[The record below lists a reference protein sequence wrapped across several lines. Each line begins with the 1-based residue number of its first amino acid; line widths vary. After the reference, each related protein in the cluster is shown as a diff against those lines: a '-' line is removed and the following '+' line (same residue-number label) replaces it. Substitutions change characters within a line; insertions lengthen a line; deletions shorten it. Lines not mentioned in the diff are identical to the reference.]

1 MTMTF
6 LFDPKNSAILGRV
19 YHDTNADNT
28 EINGAGAFEPGIAG
42 QLITLLDAHG
52 NVKATTTTD
61 AFGNYEFTGLSS
73 GTYSIQF
80 PTAIGNET
88 LVEKDVGD
96 FSADS
101 DGDQAT
107 GRTDQLHL
115 DKGQTLGE
123 IDAGYR
129 AGQNLDG
136 VVSGDESANLIDAGY
151 MGDPDGDMI
160 DAGDAVQP
168 GAGPDDDIV
177 DALGG
182 NDAVF
187 AGAGDDTVFGG
198 AGEDSI
204 EGGAGDDL
212 IYGDSDLAGGSGG
225 GTGDTGEIAVG
236 PVAGADQTLLVWDLS
251 DISVTN
257 APGNDNP
264 FPDNTSGEDDVV
276 GSTLSFNAGATPT
289 AVGINDGD
297 SRFNDG
303 DGSQDLSQ
311 SVTLNGIF
319 GSAGERLTPEY
330 AYSLQSSSGDLVN
343 IYAVELDGNDPVGF
357 VSDAPID
364 TSETYTFL
372 GRTDTSPDVNY
383 ANLANVYFDG
393 SAPVTG
399 GGGNG
404 AVGNGVGGDDT
415 LLGGEGNDTIFGQ
428 GGDDSI
434 DGGAGNDVIYGDGSL
449 QGGNPINLL
458 VNGSFEDVTG
468 LATDP
473 LGFAGTGSIPGWT
486 TADPNA
492 RIEVYNVNPEL
503 DPAASDGLNALDLE
517 GSPGNI
523 RIGQD
528 VQNLV
533 DGERYALRFDVT
545 DSADLTAT
553 DGPDEN
559 VVDVFFGGELIA
571 TIDPSNI
578 GEAEFETIQLTVEAG
593 SGDGS
598 DRLEFQGRGV
608 EDNIGVGLDNVQ
620 LLPTTPAGIAAALSA
635 GGGDDSIEGGAGG
648 GTGDTGE
655 IAVGPVAGAD
665 QTLLVWDLSDIS
677 VTNAPGNDNPFP
689 DNTSG
694 EDDVV

>member
-1 MTMTF
+1 MTF

-107 GRTDQLHL
+107 GRTDQLYV

-251 DISVTN
+251 D
-257 APGNDNP
+257 
-264 FPDNTSGEDDVV
+264 
-276 GSTLSFNAGATPT
+276 
-289 AVGINDGD
+289 
-297 SRFNDG
+297 
-303 DGSQDLSQ
+303 
-311 SVTLNGIF
+311 
-319 GSAGERLTPEY
+319 
-330 AYSLQSSSGDLVN
+330 
-343 IYAVELDGNDPVGF
+343 
-357 VSDAPID
+357 
-364 TSETYTFL
+364 
-372 GRTDTSPDVNY
+372 
-383 ANLANVYFDG
+383 
-393 SAPVTG
+393 
-399 GGGNG
+399 
-404 AVGNGVGGDDT
+404 
-415 LLGGEGNDTIFGQ
+415 
-428 GGDDSI
+428 
-434 DGGAGNDVIYGDGSL
+434 
-449 QGGNPINLL
+449 
-458 VNGSFEDVTG
+458 
-468 LATDP
+468 
-473 LGFAGTGSIPGWT
+473 
-486 TADPNA
+486 
-492 RIEVYNVNPEL
+492 
-503 DPAASDGLNALDLE
+503 
-517 GSPGNI
+517 
-523 RIGQD
+523 
-528 VQNLV
+528 
-533 DGERYALRFDVT
+533 
-545 DSADLTAT
+545 
-553 DGPDEN
+553 
-559 VVDVFFGGELIA
+559 
-571 TIDPSNI
+571 
-578 GEAEFETIQLTVEAG
+578 
-593 SGDGS
+593 
-598 DRLEFQGRGV
+598 
-608 EDNIGVGLDNVQ
+608 
-620 LLPTTPAGIAAALSA
+620 
-635 GGGDDSIEGGAGG
+635 
-648 GTGDTGE
+648 
-655 IAVGPVAGAD
+655 
-665 QTLLVWDLSDIS
+665 
-677 VTNAPGNDNPFP
+677 
-689 DNTSG
+689 
-694 EDDVV
+694 